1 MRSQSF
7 PLVGGAVHL
16 PADAAESPSD
26 PFGRLAAVR
35 RHRHSAS
42 GAAGR
47 QQGWLLRLEYWFAQ
61 QRWRDRDAYLARS
74 KDVFELE
81 ARIRDLGRQS
91 PTRYY

>member
-1 MRSQSF
+1 MRSPSF

-35 RHRHSAS
+35 RRRHPAS

-47 QQGWLLRLEYWFAQ
+47 QQGWLRRLECWFAQ
-61 QRWRDRDAYLARS
+61 QRQRDLDAYLARS
-74 KDVFELE
+74 KEAFQLE
-81 ARIRDLGRQS
+81 ARIRDLGRRS